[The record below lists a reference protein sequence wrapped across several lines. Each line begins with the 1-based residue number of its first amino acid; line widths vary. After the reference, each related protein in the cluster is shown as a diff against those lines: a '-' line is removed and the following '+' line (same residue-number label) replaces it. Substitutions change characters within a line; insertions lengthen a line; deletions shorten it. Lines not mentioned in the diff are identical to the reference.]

1 MLLSKTLN
9 KIYRTTLFMFLILT
23 VFTLTNQSKENIL
36 RTNVEIKNIEEIP
49 KTEIYLQ
56 SNNNYLVKTNIYVD
70 KNTIEEKAK
79 RIIEFLKED
88 NNKIPI
94 GLQGYLPSDLKIN
107 SLILENNNLKINFS
121 KEFNKSNN
129 ELVMTGLIYSLTEL
143 QEIETIEILVDNEH
157 LDNYNKLLSKDVGIN
172 KEYILNS
179 RSDINKVTVYYYDE
193 VNNIEYLT
201 PVTKYVNDNR
211 EKIEIIISELS
222 KNVPNNLV
230 SYLSEKTSLLDYN
243 EENEVMVLNF
253 NQNFKGKDNEI
264 NYKIMKLISES
275 IFENYDVN
283 MILFQENSE
292 KIEYIKRKQ

>member
-23 VFTLTNQSKENIL
+23 IFTLKNQSKENIL

-253 NQNFKGKDNEI
+253 NQSFKGKDNEI
-264 NYKIMKLISES
+264 NDKIMKLISES

>member
-23 VFTLTNQSKENIL
+23 IFTLTNQSKENIL

-79 RIIEFLKED
+79 KIIEFLKED

-94 GLQGYLPSDLKIN
+94 GLKGYLPSDLKIN
-107 SLILENNNLKINFS
+107 SLILENNNLKIDFS

-143 QEIETIEILVDNEH
+143 QEIETIEILVDNEY

-253 NQNFKGKDNEI
+253 NQHFKGKDNEI
-264 NYKIMKLISES
+264 NDKIMKLISES

>member
-79 RIIEFLKED
+79 KIIEFLKED

-264 NYKIMKLISES
+264 NDKTMKLISES

>member
-23 VFTLTNQSKENIL
+23 IFTLTNQSKENIL

-253 NQNFKGKDNEI
+253 NQSFKGKDNEI
-264 NYKIMKLISES
+264 NDKIMKLISES

>member
-264 NYKIMKLISES
+264 NDKIMKLISES

>member
-107 SLILENNNLKINFS
+107 SLILENKNLKINFS

-264 NYKIMKLISES
+264 NDKIMKLISES

>member
-23 VFTLTNQSKENIL
+23 IFTLTNQSKENIL

-70 KNTIEEKAK
+70 KNTLEEKAK
-79 RIIEFLKED
+79 KIIEFLKED

-230 SYLSEKTSLLDYN
+230 SYLSEKTTLLDYN

-253 NQNFKGKDNEI
+253 NQSFKGKDNEI
-264 NYKIMKLISES
+264 NDKIMKLISES

>member
-79 RIIEFLKED
+79 KIIEFLKED

-264 NYKIMKLISES
+264 NDKIMKLISES

>member
-129 ELVMTGLIYSLTEL
+129 ELVITGLIYSLTEL

-264 NYKIMKLISES
+264 NDKIMKLISES

>member
-23 VFTLTNQSKENIL
+23 IFTLKNQSKENIL

-79 RIIEFLKED
+79 KIIEFLKED

-253 NQNFKGKDNEI
+253 NQSFKGKDNEI
-264 NYKIMKLISES
+264 NDKIMKLISES

>member
-157 LDNYNKLLSKDVGIN
+157 LDNYNKLLNKDVGIN

-264 NYKIMKLISES
+264 NDKIMKLISES